1 MRGRKPS
8 PTQLK
13 LVRGNPG
20 KRPIRAAGEP
30 KPGHTLPEAPVHLSA
45 RAKAAWG
52 QIAPILSRMGVLTEA
67 DAVALELLC
76 EAYAD
81 YSEARDELR
90 AFGSNYYETTTRQGR
105 PCDGCIP
112 PYRSCRRPIA
122 VSAIGWSSSA
132 RPRRPDLGSKSLC
145 RRRRTIRPGSI
156 SPSDIALRSSGD
168 ARASRPSKKHRT
180 GSRDRRGDWGTPA
193 LRTETEPRRSDPP
206 SCSKTLWWRV
216 RRTACPPFKAPK
228 CRLTNSQSIDRPNAP
243 TPGPNGAPRVS
254 STV

>member
-90 AFGSNYYETTTRQGR
+90 AFGSNYYETTTQTGATM
-105 PCDGCIP
+105 
-112 PYRSCRRPIA
+112 RRLYPA
-122 VSAIGWSSSA
+122 VSVMQEADRRIRNWLVEFGQTPSA
-132 RPRRPDLGSKSLC
+132 RSRIQITGPPPKDDL
-145 RRRRTIRPGSI
+145 
-156 SPSDIALRSSGD
+156 
-168 ARASRPSKKHRT
+168 ARKYFS
-180 GSRDRRGDWGTPA
+180 
-193 LRTETEPRRSDPP
+193 
-206 SCSKTLWWRV
+206 
-216 RRTACPPFKAPK
+216 F
-228 CRLTNSQSIDRPNAP
+228 
-243 TPGPNGAPRVS
+243 
-254 STV
+254 

>member
-122 VSAIGWSSSA
+122 VSAIG
-132 RPRRPDLGSKSLC
+132 RVRPDPVGP
-145 RRRRTIRPGSI
+145 I
-156 SPSDIALRSSGD
+156 
-168 ARASRPSKKHRT
+168 
-180 GSRDRRGDWGTPA
+180 
-193 LRTETEPRRSDPP
+193 SDPNHCAAAEER
-206 SCSKTLWWRV
+206 SGKEVFLLLTL
-216 RRTACPPFKAPK
+216 P
-228 CRLTNSQSIDRPNAP
+228 
-243 TPGPNGAPRVS
+243 
-254 STV
+254 

>member
-132 RPRRPDLGSKSLC
+132 RPRRPDLGSKSPC
-145 RRRRTIRPGSI
+145 RRRRTIWLGSI
-156 SPSDIALRSSGD
+156 SPSDI
-168 ARASRPSKKHRT
+168 P
-180 GSRDRRGDWGTPA
+180 
-193 LRTETEPRRSDPP
+193 
-206 SCSKTLWWRV
+206 
-216 RRTACPPFKAPK
+216 
-228 CRLTNSQSIDRPNAP
+228 
-243 TPGPNGAPRVS
+243 
-254 STV
+254 